1 MVRQFHAVSRARGG
15 GFQNVAV
22 LIGFLALTLGVGI
35 FAGLVTEPNVLTWY
49 PTLAKPSFNPPNWV
63 FAPVWT
69 VLYILM
75 AVAGW
80 RVWRIT
86 DFESRALLFWVM
98 QLALNFAW
106 SFIFFGAHAIGLALI
121 EIAVLWL
128 TVLLTTV
135 TFFRIDRIAGWLFVP
150 YLAWVSFAAALNGA
164 IHQLNPG

>member
-1 MVRQFHAVSRARGG
+1 MVRDFQTAERSRNT
-15 GFQNVAV
+15 GFQNIAV

-35 FAGLVTEPNVLTWY
+35 FAGLVTEPNVMSWY
-49 PTLAKPSFNPPNWV
+49 PTLTKPSFNPPNWV

-69 VLYILM
+69 TLYILM

-86 DFESRALLFWVM
+86 DFRARALLYWAL
-98 QLALNFAW
+98 QLVLNFAW
-106 SFIFFGAHAIGLALI
+106 SFIFFGAHQITAALI

-128 TVLLTTV
+128 AGLTTTV

-150 YLAWVSFAAALNGA
+150 YLLWVSFAAVLNGA
-164 IHQLNPG
+164 IWQLNPA